1 MARTHWGPEET
12 GAHLFSLP
20 GQGSADHG
28 PAVGSQS
35 PATGERRREW
45 VSSDN
50 WQSVWTLCYMTLGC
64 HYVKWQWYSSR
75 VMTMMRLWPRSS
87 DIRDV
92 IMSDRR
98 SSILDMI
105 RGRGKEAARR
115 QERDAPGLERWV
127 LGSEDLRAA
136 IESHLCILI
145 NSDVWEKTPDTDNQQ
160 LQHLRPLFVHL
171 FLWMLMQRPSPGSQ
185 ACLVARSW
193 KTVLMCSEQ
202 QKGQSI

>member
-1 MARTHWGPEET
+1 MIGTRGHTHWHGQDPPRTWADWGPS
-12 GAHLFSLP
+12 FSLP
-20 GQGSADHG
+20 GQGSADLG

-50 WQSVWTLCYMTLGC
+50 WESVWTLCYMTLGC
-64 HYVKWQWYSSR
+64 HYVKWQWYNSSR
-75 VMTMMRLWPRSS
+75 VMTMMRVWPRSS
-87 DIRDV
+87 DIRDI

-127 LGSEDLRAA
+127 LGSEDLKSPALRWLQQ
-136 IESHLCILI
+136 SSLI
-145 NSDVWEKTPDTDNQQ
+145 CAFW
-160 LQHLRPLFVHL
+160 
-171 FLWMLMQRPSPGSQ
+171 
-185 ACLVARSW
+185 
-193 KTVLMCSEQ
+193 
-202 QKGQSI
+202 